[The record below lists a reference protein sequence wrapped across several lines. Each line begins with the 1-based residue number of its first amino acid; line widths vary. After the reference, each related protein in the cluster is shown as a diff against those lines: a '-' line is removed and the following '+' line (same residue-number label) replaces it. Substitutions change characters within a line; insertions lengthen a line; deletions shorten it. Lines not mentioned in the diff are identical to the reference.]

1 MSFQVNAFQKD
12 AFQVLR
18 HLDENLTAFQV
29 NAFQNDAFQVLLEAQ
44 TIVQES
50 LGDNQKRHYPV
61 LFRKPRRVP
70 TAEEVYRQAVNPP
83 PPPLADVPALADIP
97 GEVDREIAYRMR
109 ALEAEQMADRVARQ
123 ATKNRLAAELKA
135 AQLKQEEEDAIMAIM
150 TMILMDEAA

>member
-1 MSFQVNAFQKD
+1 M
-12 AFQVLR
+12 
-18 HLDENLTAFQV
+18 AFQV

-50 LGDNQKRHYPV
+50 LGENQKRHYPV

-70 TAEEVYRQAVNPP
+70 TAEEVYRQVVNPP
-83 PPPLADVPALADIP
+83 PPPLADVPLSDIP
-97 GEVDREIAYRMR
+97 GDVDREIAYRMR

-123 ATKNRLAAELKA
+123 AAKNRLNAELKA

>member
-1 MSFQVNAFQKD
+1 MAFQ
-12 AFQVLR
+12 A
-18 HLDENLTAFQV
+18 

-50 LGDNQKRHYPV
+50 LGENQKRRYPV
-61 LFRKPRRVP
+61 LFRKLRRVP

-83 PPPLADVPALADIP
+83 PPPLADVSLSDIP

-123 ATKNRLAAELKA
+123 AAKNRLNAELKA